1 MERSSQHRSRC
12 LALPATSLLC
22 ALFLFLALP
31 ASAADTT
38 TSDAVTS
45 TVRVDRRSGK
55 LIRRILVPER
65 VIQAQFAG
73 ATPSPDTQSRLAPGT
88 RVDAIVEDV
97 ASRYNVDPLL
107 VHAIIHVESRY
118 NPFAISPKGAEGL
131 MQLIPSTARQMGV
144 RNSFDSRD
152 NIEGGIR
159 YLQQLQNRFSDL
171 RLVLAAYNAGE
182 HAVAR
187 FGGIPPYAET
197 QEYVYKVGRRYGE
210 LRRTQKQSTARAAQ
224 PDTPVQPEHRPLE
237 TYVDE
242 EGRLH
247 LRTR

>member
-1 MERSSQHRSRC
+1 MERFSQHRSRC
-12 LALPATSLLC
+12 LTLAACALLC
-22 ALFLFLALP
+22 ALFLALP
-31 ASAADTT
+31 ASAADTAVT
-38 TSDAVTS
+38 DAVTS

-55 LIRRILVPER
+55 LIRRIVVPER
-65 VIQAQFAG
+65 VIQAQFVDSA
-73 ATPSPDTQSRLAPGT
+73 PSPNTQSRLAPGT
-88 RVDAIVEDV
+88 RVDTIVEDV

-187 FGGIPPYAET
+187 FGGVPPYAET

-210 LRRTQKQSTARAAQ
+210 LRRTQKQSSARAAQ
-224 PDTPVQPEHRPLE
+224 PDIPVQPEHRPLE